1 MAMTMKRL
9 LAVGLFGAAIMSATP
24 ASADS
29 LNLTGLGK
37 GEWITV
43 KFGNTTELGWA
54 GEANWLL
61 SSQGFTVNSYT
72 YCVGLF
78 DGALNTQNPVTAK
91 STDDLNSST
100 TPYVTDGAG
109 ARAAWLFNTYSD
121 GIHSLLTNTSQNA
134 AFAAAQAAGLQLAIW
149 ETLYP
154 TNAFTFQASA
164 AATTAAG
171 QYLKALGSNTSSAIF
186 FDAKLGQGQDQITK
200 VPEPA
205 TVLLCLLA
213 LPLLFVFR
221 RRRLSA

>member
-1 MAMTMKRL
+1 MAEMGQAHHDPGAAGSQHIGEVHVAHVHRL
-9 LAVGLFGAAIMSATP
+9 VRSDTDPGERIHEDVAVGLGRLGLTPNALTVIGFGIAVVAAVA
-24 ASADS
+24 A
-29 LNLTGLGK
+29 GLQAWLAAGLLV
-37 GEWITV
+37 I
-43 KFGNTTELGWA
+43 FGGV
-54 GEANWLL
+54 
-61 SSQGFTVNSYT
+61 FD
-72 YCVGLF
+72 LF

-164 AATTAAG
+164 AATMA
-171 QYLKALGSNTSSAIF
+171 
-186 FDAKLGQGQDQITK
+186 
-200 VPEPA
+200 
-205 TVLLCLLA
+205 A
-213 LPLLFVFR
+213 LPVILCGWIAQNKLVR
-221 RRRLSA
+221 GLSFGAIK

>member
-1 MAMTMKRL
+1 MTMKRL

-61 SSQGFTVNSYT
+61 SSQGFTGNIYT
-72 YCVGLF
+72 YCVDLF

-109 ARAAWLFNTYSD
+109 ARAAWLFNTYSNT
-121 GIHSLLTNTSQNA
+121 IHTLGDT
-134 AFAAAQAAGLQLAIW
+134 AQAAGLQLAIW
-149 ETLYP
+149 ETMYAP
-154 TNAFTFQASA
+154 GAFTFQASA
-164 AATTAAG
+164 AATTFAS
-171 QYLKALGSNTSSAIF
+171 QYLTSLGTNTSSAIF
-186 FDAKLGQGQDQITK
+186 FDAKLGQGQDQITR

-221 RRRLSA
+221 RRRVAA